1 MLSAM
6 RLPVRHSTV
15 ERPMQESA
23 GIFQFGTAQLMSSVE
38 ALTLA
43 GAIASATGA
52 PLGDPEFDV
61 HTWLRERFVALGCP
75 DDNAVPF
82 TGHALQRALYGY
94 KSGQTRKLLMRA
106 LDNLTR
112 AVVTIPGFDA
122 QRGVLDPD
130 AVSRRLRLLEGV
142 VEHGFYERFV
152 AARARGEAPNP
163 GDFASLGSQRG
174 DITLVALLP
183 SWSARAV
190 RAGLGAP
197 LNLDAQRELGG
208 VAKRLW
214 VQLDAQPFVGDGGE
228 REVFVLKLDP
238 TAYAAIGFHHRRATD
253 RRRYLAAALARIC
266 AADPSYMADQTR
278 VEVHPTRKGLH
289 LLTVTR
295 CTGNSRQQ
303 RLRERHLRRAR
314 ADQQRHPQQEEALL
328 M

>member
-1 MLSAM
+1 M
-6 RLPVRHSTV
+6 RLPVRQSTV
-15 ERPMQESA
+15 ERPVQETA
-23 GIFQFGTAQLMSSVE
+23 GIFQFGTAQLMPSVE

-61 HTWLRERFVALGCP
+61 HTWLRDRFVALGCP
-75 DDNAVPF
+75 EDNAVPF
-82 TGHALQRALYGY
+82 TGHALQNALYGY

-112 AVVTIPGFDA
+112 AFVTIPGFDA
-122 QRGVLDPD
+122 RRGVLDPD

-183 SWSARAV
+183 SWSARAL

-197 LNLDAQRELGG
+197 LDLDAQRELGG

-214 VQLDAQPFVGDGGE
+214 VQLDAQPFVGDGNE
-228 REVFVLKLDP
+228 REVFVLELDR
-238 TAYAAIGFHHRRATD
+238 TAYAAIGFHHRRPTD
-253 RRRYLAAALARIC
+253 RKRYLAAALARIC
-266 AADPSYMADQTR
+266 EVDPSYVADQTR
-278 VEVHPTRKGLH
+278 VETDPTRNGLH

-295 CTGNSRQQ
+295 CTGNTRQQ
-303 RLRERHLRRAR
+303 RLRERHLRRA
-314 ADQQRHPQQEEALL
+314 AASQRHPEQEALA

>member
-1 MLSAM
+1 
-6 RLPVRHSTV
+6 
-15 ERPMQESA
+15 MQDSA
-23 GIFQFGTAQLMSSVE
+23 GIFQFGTAQLMPSVE

-94 KSGQTRKLLMRA
+94 KSGQTRKLILRA

-112 AVVTIPGFDA
+112 AFVTIPGFDA
-122 QRGVLDPD
+122 RRGVLDPD

-142 VEHGFYERFV
+142 VEHGFYERFA
-152 AARARGEAPNP
+152 AARARGQAPSP
-163 GDFASLGSQRG
+163 GDFASLAAQRG
-174 DITLVALLP
+174 DVTLVALLP
-183 SWSARAV
+183 SWSARAL

-197 LNLDAQRELGG
+197 LDLDAQRELAG

-214 VQLDAQPFVGDGGE
+214 VQLDAQPFVSIDDG
-228 REVFVLKLDP
+228 REVLVLELDP
-238 TAYAAIGFHHRRATD
+238 AAYAAIGFRHRRPTD
-253 RRRYLAAALARIC
+253 RKRYLAAALARIC
-266 AADPSYMADQTR
+266 EVDPTYLADDTH
-278 VEVHPTRKGLH
+278 VDTHPTRKALH

-295 CTGNSRQQ
+295 CTGSTRQQ
-303 RLRERHLRRAR
+303 RLHQRHLRRTDSLDR
-314 ADQQRHPQQEEALL
+314 PLPEPEAHA

>member
-1 MLSAM
+1 M
-6 RLPVRHSTV
+6 RLPVRQSTV

-23 GIFQFGTAQLMSSVE
+23 GIFQFGTAQLVPSVE

-61 HTWLRERFVALGCP
+61 HTWLREQFVALACP
-75 DDNAVPF
+75 EDNAVPF
-82 TGHALQRALYGY
+82 TGHALQSALYGY
-94 KSGQTRKLLMRA
+94 KSGQTRKLLIRA

-112 AVVTIPGFDA
+112 AFVTIPGFDA
-122 QRGVLDPD
+122 RRGVLDPD

-142 VEHGFYERFV
+142 VEHGFYERFA
-152 AARARGEAPNP
+152 AARARGEPPRP

-183 SWSARAV
+183 GWSARAL

-197 LNLDAQRELGG
+197 LDLDAQRELGG

-214 VQLDAQPFVGDGGE
+214 VQLDSQPFVGDGGE
-228 REVFVLKLDP
+228 REVFVLELDQN
-238 TAYAAIGFHHRRATD
+238 AYAAIGFHHRRPTD
-253 RRRYLAAALARIC
+253 RKRYLAAALARIC
-266 AADPSYMADQTR
+266 EVDPSYVADQTR
-278 VEVHPTRKGLH
+278 VETHPTRKPLH

-295 CTGNSRQQ
+295 CTGNTRQQ
-303 RLRERHLRRAR
+303 RLRERHLRRA
-314 ADQQRHPQQEEALL
+314 ADGQQRHHSGQEVLPV
-328 M
+328 

>member
-1 MLSAM
+1 M
-6 RLPVRHSTV
+6 RQSTV

-23 GIFQFGTAQLMSSVE
+23 GIFQFGTAQLMPSVE

-82 TGHALQRALYGY
+82 TGHALQSALYGY
-94 KSGQTRKLLMRA
+94 KSGQTRKLILRA

-112 AVVTIPGFDA
+112 AFVTIPGFDA
-122 QRGVLDPD
+122 RRGVLDPD

-142 VEHGFYERFV
+142 IEHGFYERFA
-152 AARARGEAPNP
+152 AARARGETPNP

-183 SWSARAV
+183 SWSARAL
-190 RAGLGAP
+190 RAWLGAP
-197 LNLDAQRELGG
+197 LDLDAQRELAG

-214 VQLDAQPFVGDGGE
+214 VQLDAQPFIGNGNE
-228 REVFVLKLDP
+228 RELFVLELDSA
-238 TAYAAIGFHHRRATD
+238 AYAAIGFHHRRPTD
-253 RRRYLAAALARIC
+253 RKRYLTAALARIC
-266 AADPSYMADQTR
+266 EVDSTYLAEHTR
-278 VEVHPTRKGLH
+278 VETHPTRRGLH

-295 CTGNSRQQ
+295 CTGSTRQQ
-303 RLRERHLRRAR
+303 RLQERHLRRSASR
-314 ADQQRHPQQEEALL
+314 DRPLPEQREALAT
-328 M
+328 

>member
-1 MLSAM
+1 M
-6 RLPVRHSTV
+6 RLPVRQSTV

-23 GIFQFGTAQLMSSVE
+23 GIFQFGTAQLMPSVE

-75 DDNAVPF
+75 EDNAVPF
-82 TGHALQRALYGY
+82 TGHALQSALYGY
-94 KSGQTRKLLMRA
+94 KSGQTRKLILRA

-112 AVVTIPGFDA
+112 AFVTIPGFDA
-122 QRGVLDPD
+122 RRGVLDPD

-142 VEHGFYERFV
+142 VEHGFYERFA
-152 AARARGEAPNP
+152 AARARGQAPNP

-174 DITLVALLP
+174 DITLVALIP
-183 SWSARAV
+183 NWSARAL

-197 LNLDAQRELGG
+197 LDLDAQRELAG

-214 VQLDAQPFVGDGGE
+214 VQLDAQPFITAANDC
-228 REVFVLKLDP
+228 EVFTVELDT
-238 TAYAAIGFHHRRATD
+238 TAYAALGFHHHRPTD
-253 RRRYLAAALARIC
+253 RRRYLTAALARIC
-266 AADPSYMADQTR
+266 DVDPSYLADHTR
-278 VEVHPTRKGLH
+278 VELHPTNRGVH

-295 CTGNSRQQ
+295 CTGPARQQ
-303 RLRERHLRRAR
+303 RLHLRHLRRAAKR
-314 ADQQRHPQQEEALL
+314 ERLPDQEPLP